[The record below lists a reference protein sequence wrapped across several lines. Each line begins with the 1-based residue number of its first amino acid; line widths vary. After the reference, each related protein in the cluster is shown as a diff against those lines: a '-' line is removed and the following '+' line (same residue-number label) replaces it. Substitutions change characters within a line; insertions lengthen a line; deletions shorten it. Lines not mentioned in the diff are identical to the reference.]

1 MPPATEKPRATD
13 EEPMIPASEVEAI
26 LQKAIATSQ
35 ADMMARFEERL
46 TAFQPQA
53 ISSLNDKGAMEALAM
68 AIAGVTDQEIG
79 RRRVPP
85 EEMAKRVRAREA
97 MEELITQTVKNGV
110 QPVYKLTQKCFLGER
125 MIEPYWIDRATRSAK
140 ATEVGWWGIPNEF
153 MHPANAEA
161 EAIHALFLVSIDSNV
176 KRANVR
182 ITPGGLV
189 VRSGGLNPEG
199 GRDQAPQVGRDI
211 HEPSLVG
218 RNGDRPEVLTRILGT
233 LMPPARQMV

>member
-1 MPPATEKPRATD
+1 MAAEKSRAPD

-46 TAFQPQA
+46 AAFQPQA
-53 ISSLNDKGAMEALAM
+53 MAGMTDKGAMEALAM

-79 RRRVPP
+79 RRRVAP
-85 EEMAKRVRAREA
+85 EEMARRIRAREA
-97 MEELITQTVKNGV
+97 MEALITRTVEAGT

-125 MIEPYWIDRATRSAK
+125 AIEPYWIDRATRSAK

-153 MHPANAEA
+153 MHPVNAEA
-161 EAIHALFLVSIDSNV
+161 EAIHALFLESIDSHK

-199 GRDQAPQVGRDI
+199 GRDHAPKVGRDM